1 VVAGLVRSL
10 EVDMPAKESIADP
23 AAWISEQFRR
33 FPRPGAQCVRA
44 RHHGARWSDDP
55 AVGPRT
61 VTRAIIG
68 SREYQSF

>member
-1 VVAGLVRSL
+1 VYELDTMVR
-10 EVDMPAKESIADP
+10 E
-23 AAWISEQFRR
+23 
-33 FPRPGAQCVRA
+33 
-44 RHHGARWSDDP
+44 WSDDP